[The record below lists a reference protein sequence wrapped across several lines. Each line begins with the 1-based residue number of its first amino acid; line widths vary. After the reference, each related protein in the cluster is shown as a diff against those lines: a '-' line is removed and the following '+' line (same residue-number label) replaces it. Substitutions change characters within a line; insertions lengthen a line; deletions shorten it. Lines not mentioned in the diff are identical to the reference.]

1 MPGETIVGVV
11 EDSLGPRTRF
21 DLNFRVGDIPV
32 RVHPFFWLSTVLL
45 GLDPKLPGIDK
56 LTYLLVWAA
65 VLCVS
70 ILVHELGHVLMGR
83 TFGARGH
90 ILLTGFCGLAIG
102 SSELPERWQ
111 RNAVFLAGPGAGFLL
126 AGLVTT
132 ISWFIYPDFTLFALG
147 FLFHVLVPVGPDT
160 TIPPPLIVHAIVNM
174 LWVNI
179 FWGLVNLL
187 PIWPLDGGQVCR
199 EVCQKYRGRD
209 GVYTSLVIS
218 IATAAGFAVLALIEI
233 MMKKP
238 LVRFLSFGG
247 SWFAVLF
254 FGLLAAGSWQLLQH
268 VRRVGPNWENPD
280 EEPRAPWEQDAD
292 WWKQGGGT

>member
-65 VLCVS
+65 VLFVS

-126 AGLVTT
+126 A
-132 ISWFIYPDFTLFALG
+132 
-147 FLFHVLVPVGPDT
+147 
-160 TIPPPLIVHAIVNM
+160 
-174 LWVNI
+174 
-179 FWGLVNLL
+179 
-187 PIWPLDGGQVCR
+187 
-199 EVCQKYRGRD
+199 
-209 GVYTSLVIS
+209 
-218 IATAAGFAVLALIEI
+218 
-233 MMKKP
+233 
-238 LVRFLSFGG
+238 
-247 SWFAVLF
+247 
-254 FGLLAAGSWQLLQH
+254 
-268 VRRVGPNWENPD
+268 
-280 EEPRAPWEQDAD
+280 
-292 WWKQGGGT
+292 